1 MKKSNINAHPNEFQ
15 NYDGIIQRPQDPAN
29 PKSLLKPAMIHL
41 YGKLNVGKDIV
52 DKDYEFAIQK
62 KSANMT
68 SDSAAALVCLAGN
81 KYLDKNM
88 IEKCSNANKYS
99 MLDIATSFRSHSGP

>member
-41 YGKLNVGKDIV
+41 YGKLNVGEEIV
-52 DKDYEFAIQK
+52 D
-62 KSANMT
+62 
-68 SDSAAALVCLAGN
+68 
-81 KYLDKNM
+81 
-88 IEKCSNANKYS
+88 
-99 MLDIATSFRSHSGP
+99 